1 MVKQTIYDPFTK
13 ITPFE
18 KRAIARFLTNNA
30 EPGVV
35 INQQKLSGALDAA
48 VKEIPSFGGFILTM
62 SDEDDIIALVVV
74 NHTGMEQ
81 FGPGHIISFFAT
93 HKAHRNVGIGRKLLL
108 NALKK
113 LKGNVALHLS
123 VNAPDRELFEELGFC
138 EAHIEMQLQKDK
150 QKSHNTSKI
159 A

>member
-1 MVKQTIYDPFTK
+1 MVKQTLYDPFTK

-18 KRAIARFLTNNA
+18 KRAIARFLTENS
-30 EPGVV
+30 EKGVV
-35 INQQKLSGALDAA
+35 IDQQKLSSALDAA

-62 SDEDDIIALVVV
+62 SDEDGIIALIVV

-93 HKAHRNVGIGRKLLL
+93 QKAQHNVGIGRKLLL
-108 NALKK
+108 NALNK
-113 LKGNVALHLS
+113 LKGNVALHLPA
-123 VNAPDRELFEELGFC
+123 NTPDKELFEELGFS
-138 EAHIEMQLQKDK
+138 ETHVEMQLQKNK